1 METSWRLWKTLFNCN
16 QFLPA
21 RRQLMMPAS
30 HGPSSHVYPWC
41 HQETMVPSCPPLS
54 YEELQQINIWA
65 HYPGR
70 NWLNGPTKSAPYIPS
85 ELLNFVSCKIAANT
99 KHLVNPSCKDVWL
112 CYESYKYRHRIYQ
125 TLNNGSVPFSEIG
138 IEVFCQQLG
147 AFRYVG
153 HEKTLNWERWWWQ
166 AGAILANGA
175 ILGGTICLAVT
186 LEISFSR
193 KKYPNPWDFS
203 HKDPA
208 PHYGDQI
215 LWLSRGGAHHL
226 QGSWLGTVDPGPPH
240 LASKKKPYGIHIY
253 ATPIL
258 VVCIYKYIYIYVT
271 YVPYLMWLFPFNWQM
286 VDKHSQFDGLSSNP
300 IKKNSTM
307 VMQNLDSDP
316 QVGTAWWLSPRS
328 PSKMSDDPWDA
339 RLLVRVWFVVEQHP

>member
-1 METSWRLWKTLFNCN
+1 
-16 QFLPA
+16 
-21 RRQLMMPAS
+21 MM
-30 HGPSSHVYPWC
+30 
-41 HQETMVPSCPPLS
+41 
-54 YEELQQINIWA
+54 I
-65 HYPGR
+65 
-70 NWLNGPTKSAPYIPS
+70 
-85 ELLNFVSCKIAANT
+85 
-99 KHLVNPSCKDVWL
+99 
-112 CYESYKYRHRIYQ
+112 
-125 TLNNGSVPFSEIG
+125 
-138 IEVFCQQLG
+138 
-147 AFRYVG
+147 
-153 HEKTLNWERWWWQ
+153 

-186 LEISFSR
+186 SESLFR
-193 KKYPNPWDFS
+193 GKTYPNPWDFS

-258 VVCIYKYIYIYVT
+258 VVCIYIYIT

-328 PSKMSDDPWDA
+328 PRKCRMTLGTPAPSA
-339 RLLVRVWFVVEQHP
+339 CVGVWFVVEQHP